1 MELQDLINSVAQI
14 KSNSNELSS
23 MVAVAGQGLSRQ
35 AQVIAALTRPS
46 QSGQQAA
53 MSVSSASQGLVKAAA
68 VMKTLERTC
77 DDFIR
82 SVQK

>member
-35 AQVIAALTRPS
+35 AQVIATLTRPS